1 MLQSA
6 QTVECG
12 TRVGNTATL
21 WSATSPSLIM
31 NLQWNHWAAF
41 GSLRCSGRWQRGELA
56 GLTLQW
62 RANSN
67 PGTMGRP
74 KSSRILSQVS
84 VPTHPSNPRRAVTPL
99 GSPGTTPIPCLP
111 SLCPPR
117 LLCQSV
123 LPADFTSFPLF
134 LYCLYISL
142 PSREI
147 RTADKEET
155 KVAGDIFFFLLILSP
170 LKILTNR
177 FLWDAEVSESPAGDW
192 RRIDPSLSGNPE
204 LWHVMI
210 RNGTNSSL
218 DKMVRLGPAL
228 LFNPL
233 SSREPHT
240 AVSSGLLLHIIV

>member
-1 MLQSA
+1 MWTAQGIALWDSKGLAWIMLQSA
-6 QTVECG
+6 QTFECG

-41 GSLRCSGRWQRGELA
+41 GSLRCSGRWQRRELA
-56 GLTLQW
+56 VLNLQW

-111 SLCPPR
+111 LLCPSC

-123 LPADFTSFPLF
+123 PPADFTSFPLF

-155 KVAGDIFFFLLILSP
+155 KVAGDIFFILSP

-177 FLWDAEVSESPAGDW
+177 FLWDVGVSGWVKKNWSQSFWKSQASTCND
-192 RRIDPSLSGNPE
+192 
-204 LWHVMI
+204 
-210 RNGTNSSL
+210 T
-218 DKMVRLGPAL
+218 K
-228 LFNPL
+228 
-233 SSREPHT
+233 
-240 AVSSGLLLHIIV
+240 

>member
-6 QTVECG
+6 QTVKSG
-12 TRVGNTATL
+12 TRVGYTATL

-56 GLTLQW
+56 GLNLQW

-84 VPTHPSNPRRAVTPL
+84 VPTHPSNPRRAVTLL

-111 SLCPPR
+111 LLCPSC

-123 LPADFTSFPLF
+123 PPADFTSFPLF

-142 PSREI
+142 PPREI
-147 RTADKEET
+147 RTVDKEET
-155 KVAGDIFFFLLILSP
+155 KVAGDILFYHHWRYSPVDFFGTRRCQNRPRVSEEEPIPVFLEIPSFDMRWYEMVLIHLLI
-170 LKILTNR
+170 KWCD
-177 FLWDAEVSESPAGDW
+177 F
-192 RRIDPSLSGNPE
+192 
-204 LWHVMI
+204 
-210 RNGTNSSL
+210 
-218 DKMVRLGPAL
+218 AL
-228 LFNPL
+228 
-233 SSREPHT
+233 
-240 AVSSGLLLHIIV
+240 